1 MKLHELSPPK
11 GARKAMKRVGRGPG
25 SGHGTTAGRGH
36 KGQKSRSGGNVR
48 PGYEGGQMPLQRRLP
63 KRGFTNI
70 FRKTY
75 AVVNIRDLGRFE
87 RGTVVDKAA
96 LKEAGLLKRI
106 SDGVKLLGQG
116 TIDYPLVLKVDKCT
130 RSAKVKLEAVGG
142 QVELIGGGGDG
153 ESTNKMVGKQ
163 TLTP

>member
-11 GARKAMKRVGRGPG
+11 GARKAVKRLGRGPG
-25 SGHGTTAGRGH
+25 SGNGTTAGRGS

-70 FRKTY
+70 FRKEY
-75 AVVNIRDLGRFE
+75 VAVNIRDLGRFE

-116 TIDYPLVLKVDKCT
+116 AIDYPLVLKVDKCS
-130 RSAKVKLEAVGG
+130 RSAQAKLEAAGG
-142 QVELIGGGGDG
+142 KIELISGPEGSSG
-153 ESTNKMVGKQ
+153 N
-163 TLTP
+163 